1 MKYIEPKHWKYSED
15 LEGLLYFAQVLNECL
30 FDFSIDTYKPNAL
43 NAHSIT
49 HEVLQII
56 SKVRS
61 KHIPEGNLKPLK
73 EELLQLFSKDI
84 AIKSILESKHEFY
97 CKKIKQADNPD
108 DLFHAVYSVHTY
120 LDGKKYLE
128 RVKSLLSELVKDGC
142 KKRDI
147 FFLTRVLVT
156 ELMNYGYS
164 KPYLYNITNK
174 FFFQDLE
181 NKIKSASKIDE
192 FLDKFSFEEEEFS
205 VIFQVSEIFWEF
217 RNSLKNV
224 DFKLTKTL
232 RDVEKNVIYKRFDTQ
247 KPKKKIYIIAHQ
259 VKALDHVSAREVVE
273 SRLNLFINLFH
284 VFHHRSSLDV
294 CDSCCVNRSS
304 DNYTMILE
312 NDTNSLLKQKDL
324 KANEAAS
331 KVDKLLE
338 NLSFSKRNN
347 SMSRFMKALE
357 LHKLAIKTNEEENQ
371 LLDLWAAL
379 ETLLQN
385 KPESSLSRIEQI
397 SNSLIPFLSY
407 GYTELLVIELFKDLW
422 NWNSEVVDGLIQ
434 SVESDTSKRI
444 EGLLKIL
451 VVKEFDEKRIELISK
466 LDKYPLLKN
475 RIFLYNKWFSSPKE
489 MCSMIERHSQKLEW
503 QIRRIYRARNMVIHH
518 GGKPQHLKVLIENMG
533 SYIHAIIEG
542 LEFLMNDLK
551 IRSIEHGVIEME
563 IAYKNNLDA
572 IRANSDIKS
581 ENLKEIFLLNK

>member
-1 MKYIEPKHWKYSED
+1 MQKKGNEVS
-15 LEGLLYFAQVLNECL
+15 VLIC
-30 FDFSIDTYKPNAL
+30 
-43 NAHSIT
+43 
-49 HEVLQII
+49 
-56 SKVRS
+56 
-61 KHIPEGNLKPLK
+61 
-73 EELLQLFSKDI
+73 
-84 AIKSILESKHEFY
+84 
-97 CKKIKQADNPD
+97 
-108 DLFHAVYSVHTY
+108 
-120 LDGKKYLE
+120 
-128 RVKSLLSELVKDGC
+128 
-142 KKRDI
+142 
-147 FFLTRVLVT
+147 
-156 ELMNYGYS
+156 
-164 KPYLYNITNK
+164 
-174 FFFQDLE
+174 
-181 NKIKSASKIDE
+181 
-192 FLDKFSFEEEEFS
+192 
-205 VIFQVSEIFWEF
+205 
-217 RNSLKNV
+217 NSYKNV
-224 DFKLTKTL
+224 DLYEQHLENGNIKIINFQTSFYNPLQIFSLIKLIRKENYDIVHAHLFPTQYWLGLGSFFISKNTKFVKTEHNVNNRRRGLFLFKIFDKI
-232 RDVEKNVIYKRFDTQ
+232 IYKRFDTQ

-407 GYTELLVIELFKDLW
+407 GYIELLVIELFKDLW